1 MNIFFLLRPKTE
13 TSFIYDDSTL
23 RQGIEKAQAHGF
35 TSTPVISRDGRYV
48 GTVTQGNMIWA
59 VMDCFNGDR
68 KSLEKVKIMDV
79 MEKDFCPSVTIE
91 ASMDE
96 LLEHITNQNFVPI
109 VDDRGMFVGIVT
121 RKTVINYLRDNKK

>member
-23 RQGIEKAQAHGF
+23 RQGIEKAQANGF

-48 GTVTQGNMIWA
+48 GTVTQGNMLWA